1 MKQRGFLFMKVGLV
15 DDHSYDL
22 EKLRISLE
30 REDDID
36 ILFSTSS
43 AEEAY
48 NKIKKN
54 EIDLLITDIEM
65 PKLSGYELAD
75 FINAYALD
83 IQVIFVT
90 GHSGFAVHA
99 FELNV
104 LDYIMKPYSKE
115 RLLKGIQRFHQ
126 KKQSTDTR
134 DKLILKQKTEM
145 QVLNKQDIIFAE
157 RTGRSTTIITTN
169 GEFSTYQSLNE
180 IEKELTGSH
189 FLRSHR
195 AFIVNISYIQNFSLY
210 TKHSYSV
217 MFQSTE
223 KTALITKTNLDI
235 LQKEYF

>member
-1 MKQRGFLFMKVGLV
+1 
-15 DDHSYDL
+15 
-22 EKLRISLE
+22 
-30 REDDID
+30 
-36 ILFSTSS
+36 
-43 AEEAY
+43 
-48 NKIKKN
+48 
-54 EIDLLITDIEM
+54 M

-115 RLLKGIQRFHQ
+115 RLLKGIQRFYQ
-126 KKQSTDTR
+126 KNQSNNTR

-157 RTGRSTTIITTN
+157 RTGRSTTIITRN

-180 IEKELTGSH
+180 IEKELTASH

-195 AFIVNISYIQNFSLY
+195 AFIINISYIQNFSLY